1 MEENR
6 DFREFLESMEKT
18 NRRQLRC
25 ARLQFVFSLLCALC
39 CGAILLAGLRFLPQ
53 LQALG
58 LQLET
63 VLGNLERVT
72 GQLAQTDLA
81 GMVENVD
88 ALVTESGD
96 SLQQAM
102 ENLNRIDFEK
112 LSRAIDSLSQVVDS
126 LSRITRIFG

>member
-6 DFREFLESMEKT
+6 DFRELLENMEKT

-39 CGAILLAGLRFLPQ
+39 CGLLLLAGLRFLPQ

-58 LQLET
+58 LQLEA
-63 VLGNLERVT
+63 VLGNLESVT

-102 ENLNRIDFEK
+102 EKLGSIDFEK
-112 LSRAIDSLSQVVDS
+112 LNRAIDSLSQVVDS